1 MKKSLS
7 YNEQIEHMK
16 NKGIT
21 FNIIAEN
28 EAKDFLINNNYFL
41 KLYAYRK
48 NYYKTK
54 DGKYI
59 NLDFAYL
66 KELSTIDMHL
76 RYLIVEMCLDIEH
89 AIKVK
94 LLNKVQQV
102 SNEDGYNIV
111 KKFLN
116 EEKNKHCLYD
126 IKAHQ
131 KGEYCKDLI
140 NKYYPDFP
148 IWVFIE
154 IISFGKLL
162 SLCAFFKKIYGVEIV
177 DNKLINEVRDIR
189 NACAHSNC
197 LMNNMM
203 QRIDETKQPNSQI
216 THFIKNMNDISSTA
230 RRKYLNTR
238 FSYSLVT
245 LIYVYNELVQEIPKK
260 KRFDQ
265 IKNFMEERVVR
276 NKKYFINNQ
285 TIVGIYNFHKKVVD
299 NLQF

>member
-111 KKFLN
+111 K
-116 EEKNKHCLYD
+116 
-126 IKAHQ
+126 
-131 KGEYCKDLI
+131 
-140 NKYYPDFP
+140 
-148 IWVFIE
+148 
-154 IISFGKLL
+154 
-162 SLCAFFKKIYGVEIV
+162 
-177 DNKLINEVRDIR
+177 
-189 NACAHSNC
+189 
-197 LMNNMM
+197 
-203 QRIDETKQPNSQI
+203 
-216 THFIKNMNDISSTA
+216 
-230 RRKYLNTR
+230 
-238 FSYSLVT
+238 
-245 LIYVYNELVQEIPKK
+245 
-260 KRFDQ
+260 
-265 IKNFMEERVVR
+265 NF
-276 NKKYFINNQ
+276 
-285 TIVGIYNFHKKVVD
+285 
-299 NLQF
+299 